1 MAAWVSEA
9 YLLSPVEVDRARPGA
24 RDGATIPAGGRSRG
38 PSSGV
43 GHSPEDRTLTMGG
56 IARHNLTHPIELE
69 ASGPGDYGS
78 TVAAGAL
85 YAQAMA
91 ALDVG
96 IRARIR
102 RRRGFE
108 RRLIH
113 TAFPGA
119 TNSE

>member
-102 RRRGFE
+102 PDASSRGGLFTLPSLE
-108 RRLIH
+108 LM
-113 TAFPGA
+113 
-119 TNSE
+119 NSE